1 MPEIPDIEVFCR
13 NLKKLLAGKQV
24 TKVKV
29 VNGKKLKDSHAE
41 LSKALEGQK
50 VLDVYRSGK
59 ELRMQFSKKVLL
71 GIHLMLTGDLHLLE
85 GKNERKS
92 TIVEIHFKDGSFLAL
107 TDRMK
112 NAAIKL
118 SPVDKDGID
127 ALDKGFNFKTLKE
140 ILSNRKT
147 AIKNILVDQDLIR
160 GIGNS
165 YSDEV
170 LWQTKIS
177 PFSKAN
183 AIPDEKIKEL
193 VTTIK
198 KVLKEAT
205 EKIYK
210 NYPDKINSE
219 VKDHLQIHTKKQTE
233 SPTGAPILIA
243 ERGMLKT
250 YYTKEQILYE

>member
-13 NLKKLLAGKQV
+13 NLKGLLTAKQITAV
-24 TKVKV
+24 NV

-41 LSKALEGQK
+41 LTQALQGQT

-59 ELRMQFSKKVLL
+59 ELRLQFSKDIVL
-71 GIHLMLTGDLHLLE
+71 GIHLMLTGDLFHID
-85 GKNERKS
+85 GANSRKS
-92 TIVEIHFKDGSFLAL
+92 TIVELHFDGGSLLAL

-112 NAAIKL
+112 NASVKL

-127 ALDKGFNFKTLKE
+127 ALGKAFNFKKLKE
-140 ILSNRKT
+140 IVAGRKT

-165 YSDEV
+165 YSDEI
-170 LWQTKIS
+170 LWHTRIS
-177 PFSKAN
+177 PFSKAA

-193 VTTIK
+193 VTTTK

-210 NYPDKINSE
+210 NHPGKINGE
-219 VKDHLQIHTKKQTE
+219 VKDYLLIHTKKRSE
-233 SPTGAPILIA
+233 SPTGRPILIA
-243 ERGMLKT
+243 ERGMLLT
-250 YYTKEQILYE
+250 YYTDEQVLYE